1 MKARTPE
8 RILQVQ
14 RSLLKTQKT
23 AQMLQRI
30 SLLQKVRIPDRV
42 SILEILL

>member
-8 RILQVQ
+8 RILQMQ
-14 RSLLKTQKT
+14 RSLQKAQRT

-42 SILEILL
+42 SILGISL

>member
-8 RILQVQ
+8 RILQIQ
-14 RSLLKTQKT
+14 RSPQKTQRT
-23 AQMLQRI
+23 AQMFQRT

-42 SILEILL
+42 SILGILL

>member
-30 SLLQKVRIPDRV
+30 SLLQKVRVPDRV
-42 SILEILL
+42 SILGISL